1 MAITP
6 ERLTETFQK
15 YKSKYYG
22 KPEDY
27 FAPLYISDKFD
38 RPLEAVIGNCAFGH
52 NDAGFTAYHI
62 EKGARNLYLYIFNWS
77 DDYELFKVPFKRLI
91 KTGIENIFGDDRTAP
106 ESPLIA
112 KLKYSLEE
120 YQDLINKV
128 YVCFVFNGAP
138 EQAEESRVLESL
150 REELESKKHFID
162 SYFNDNEIT
171 LTIQYISNETK
182 KINQTSRSKK
192 TFQYEISYKA
202 Q

>member
-77 DDYELFKVPFKRLI
+77 DDYEQFKVPFKRLI
-91 KTGIENIFGDDRTAP
+91 KTGIENISA
-106 ESPLIA
+106 L
-112 KLKYSLEE
+112 
-120 YQDLINKV
+120 Q
-128 YVCFVFNGAP
+128 
-138 EQAEESRVLESL
+138 
-150 REELESKKHFID
+150 
-162 SYFNDNEIT
+162 
-171 LTIQYISNETK
+171 
-182 KINQTSRSKK
+182 
-192 TFQYEISYKA
+192 
-202 Q
+202 